1 MLLPPDGMYRQIARR
16 VELPNASL
24 YSLQR
29 TSLMLD
35 GLLMVV
41 IGVAHWVAYLS
52 IVRPRSRHLSV
63 MSTKV
68 YLLDFRL
75 NFKPLA
81 VLFFNRS
88 GKFTQNVDKG
98 HARPL
103 HARKTVAFTAPV
115 QTCNSARKEGE
126 RLTTL
131 EARLIVLLFY
141 AELE

>member
-29 TSLMLD
+29 TSLMVD

-41 IGVAHWVAYLS
+41 IGVAQWVAYLS
-52 IVRPRSRHLSV
+52 VVRPRNRHLSV

-75 NFKPLA
+75 NLKPLA
-81 VLFFNRS
+81 VLF
-88 GKFTQNVDKG
+88 
-98 HARPL
+98 
-103 HARKTVAFTAPV
+103 
-115 QTCNSARKEGE
+115 
-126 RLTTL
+126 
-131 EARLIVLLFY
+131 
-141 AELE
+141 